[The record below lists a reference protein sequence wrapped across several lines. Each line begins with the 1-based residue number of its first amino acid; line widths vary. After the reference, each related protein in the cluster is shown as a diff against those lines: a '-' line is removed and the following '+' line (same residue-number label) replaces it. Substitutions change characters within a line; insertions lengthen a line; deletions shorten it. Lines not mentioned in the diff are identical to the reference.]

1 MNLIIEHFDTICEF
15 MLGALMHKDQQVAL
29 AASDFFNGII
39 HPKMEEDNTTVDDN
53 KNEAL
58 RMQKIE
64 KHMERILSALLEC
77 CIMSNADRMND
88 ISTKQNDVLPV
99 ESSSKFKDDEN
110 EDDEEDS
117 EENSF
122 TTLRKSSAFA
132 LQQFSKQYRELVFAK
147 MQAYLQTML

>member
-1 MNLIIEHFDTICEF
+1 M
-15 MLGALMHKDQQVAL
+15 AL

-77 CIMSNADRMND
+77 CIMSNADRMNE

-132 LQQFSKQYRELVFAK
+132 LQQFSKQFRELVFAK
-147 MQAYLQTML
+147 M